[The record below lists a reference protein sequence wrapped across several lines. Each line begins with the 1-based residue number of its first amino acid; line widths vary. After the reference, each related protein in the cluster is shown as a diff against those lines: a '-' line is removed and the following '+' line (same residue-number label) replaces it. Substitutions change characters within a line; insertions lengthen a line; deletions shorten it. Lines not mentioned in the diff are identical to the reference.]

1 MLYGEEKHRT
11 WVSLGIRGGLEML
24 QIKIKMQD
32 FPVGK
37 CRLAYTFA
45 KYCHSEMNQKRKG
58 SNEPYFVHPKGV
70 AKIVMDNEGNEDQII
85 AAFYHDLLEDVP
97 FVSYEELRK
106 GFGHHVADLVVELTN
121 SRYKIEEMG
130 KEDYMTEKLMKLSNE
145 ALLIKLADM
154 LYNINDMATEAQ
166 EVRMLHNVSALIR
179 DRKDLTDNTRRLAMM
194 VFGS

>member
-1 MLYGEEKHRT
+1 MVEDRVK
-11 WVSLGIRGGLEML
+11 VF
-24 QIKIKMQD
+24 D
-32 FPVGK
+32 FPLE
-37 CRLAYTFA
+37 CHTAYYFA
-45 KYCHSEMNQKRKG
+45 KCKHDEIYQTRKG
-58 SNEPYFVHPKGV
+58 SGVPYFVHPKGV
-70 AKIVMDNEGNEDQII
+70 ALIVMKNGGNNDQIC
-85 AAFYHDLLEDVP
+85 ASLLHDTLEDTHT
-97 FVSYEELRK
+97 SDEELRVC
-106 GFGHHVADLVVELTN
+106 FGEHVQSLVRELTN
-121 SRYKIEEMG
+121 QKYKIEEMG